1 MSEASGS
8 QAAPAADSG
17 RKCRKCFD
25 GYYRMMTTGEWTDHL
40 IEYEEEYE
48 ASRLAIAERG
58 SSVYPDLTEEEDR
71 ARFTD
76 EELLMEEED
85 RNKAHADLTGREKE
99 AREAREAA
107 E

>member
-1 MSEASGS
+1 
-8 QAAPAADSG
+8 
-17 RKCRKCFD
+17 
-25 GYYRMMTTGEWTDHL
+25 MTIREWADHL
-40 IEYEEEYE
+40 IEHEEEYD

-85 RNKAHADLTGREKE
+85 RIRAHAERTFDDRVKAHADLTRREKE